1 MKWASTIRDDARLD
15 RAVEAA
21 CQDLREQLDG
31 KTPHLALVFVSSDY
45 GDDLERLPMGIATSL
60 QPGLILGCT
69 AGGLIGGGR
78 EVEDRAGLSMIAAV
92 LPDVDLSAFHIDANA
107 LPSDAAGIERALGVG
122 CDPAPQFILLPDPF
136 TFDTEIFLR
145 CLDATYPDSGKIG
158 GLASGGRRPGS
169 NFLFLG
175 DQVFHS
181 GAVGVAMTGDVV
193 LDTVVAQG
201 CRPIGEPMFVT
212 RRDRNIL
219 IGVDGEKP
227 LDVLRE
233 LHERLEPRDQELV
246 RHSLFL
252 GIVMDP
258 QRQEYHQGDFLIR
271 NLAGVD
277 PDSGVMAVG
286 ALLEE
291 SSVVQFH
298 LRDARTSAEDL
309 EAHLLRY
316 REEPRATPPAGAL
329 LFSCLGRGK
338 HLYGSEDHDSRVFRD
353 YLGEIPLG
361 GFFCNGEIGPVQKQT
376 FLHGY
381 TSAFGLFR
389 KGKK

>member
-1 MKWASTIRDDARLD
+1 MKWASTIQGGTRLD
-15 RAVEAA
+15 VAVEAGCA
-21 CQDLREQLDG
+21 DLAAQLDHEP
-31 KTPHLALVFVSSDY
+31 PHLLLVFVSSDY
-45 GDDLERLPMGIATSL
+45 GSALEELSGRITAAL

-69 AGGLIGGGR
+69 AGGLIGDGR
-78 EVEDRAGLSMIAAV
+78 ELEDGTALSMAAAV
-92 LPDVDLSAFHIDANA
+92 LPGVDLSAFHIDANA
-107 LPSDAAGIERALGVG
+107 LPADAAGLERALGV
-122 CDPAPQFILLPDPF
+122 PSERAPQFILLPDPF
-136 TFDTEIFLR
+136 TFDTEVLLR
-145 CLDATYPDSGKIG
+145 RLDEVYPGSGKIG

-175 DQVFHS
+175 DQVFRA
-181 GAVGVAMTGDVV
+181 GAVGVAMTGNVV

-201 CRPIGEPMFVT
+201 CRPIGDPMFVT
-212 RRDRNIL
+212 RCDRNIL
-219 IGVDGEKP
+219 VDVDGEKP

-246 RHSLFL
+246 SHSLFL

-258 QRQEYHQGDFLIR
+258 RRQEYHQGDFLIR

-277 PDSGVMAVG
+277 PESGVMAVG

-309 EAHLLRY
+309 EAHLQRY
-316 REEPRATPPAGAL
+316 RDEPRSTPPQGAL

-338 HLYGSEDHDSRVFRD
+338 HLYGAEDHDSRVFREL
-353 YLGEIPLG
+353 LGEIPLA
-361 GFFCNGEIGPVQKQT
+361 GFFCNGEIGPVQGQT
-376 FLHGY
+376 LLHGY

-389 KGKK
+389 KAD

>member
-1 MKWASTIRDDARLD
+1 MKWASAIRDGARLD
-15 RAVEAA
+15 LAVEEA
-21 CQDLREQLDG
+21 CRDVLRQLDG
-31 KTPHLALVFVSSDY
+31 QAPHLVLVFASPDY
-45 GDDLERLPMGIATSL
+45 GASLEQLPRSIAANL
-60 QPGLILGCT
+60 QPGLLLGCT
-69 AGGLIGGGR
+69 AGGLIGDGR
-78 EVEDRAGLSMIAAV
+78 EIEDRAGLSMIAAV
-92 LPDVDLSAFHIDANA
+92 LPEVDLNAFHIDGSAMPA
-107 LPSDAAGIERALGVG
+107 DRVGWERALGVAAE
-122 CDPAPQFILLPDPF
+122 PVPQFILLPDPF
-136 TFDTEIFLR
+136 SFDTEGFLR
-145 CLDATYPDSGKIG
+145 GLDAMYPRSGKIG
-158 GLASGGRRPGS
+158 GLASGGRKPGS

-175 DQVFHS
+175 DQTFRS
-181 GAVGVAMTGDVV
+181 GAVGVALRGNLV

-212 RRDRNIL
+212 RCDRNVL

-233 LHERLEPRDQELV
+233 LHERLDPRDKDLV

-252 GIVMDP
+252 GVVMDP

-277 PDSGVMAVG
+277 PDSGVMAIG

-298 LRDARTSAEDL
+298 LRDARTSGEDL
-309 EAHLLRY
+309 EAHLRRY
-316 REEPRATPPAGAL
+316 RDEPRRTPPQGAL
-329 LFSCLGRGK
+329 LFSCLGRGI
-338 HLYGSEDHDSRVFRD
+338 HLYGSADHDSRAFRNH
-353 YLGEIPLG
+353 LGEIPLG
-361 GFFCNGEIGPVQKQT
+361 GFFCNGEIGPVQDQT

-389 KGKK
+389 KAE

>member
-15 RAVEAA
+15 LAVEAA
-21 CQDLREQLDG
+21 CRDLRRQLGDC
-31 KTPHLALVFVSSDY
+31 TPHLVLVFVSSDY
-45 GDDLERLPMGIATSL
+45 GAALERVPEWITAGL

-78 EVEDRAGLSMIAAV
+78 ELEDRAGLSMLAAV
-92 LPDVDLSAFHIDANA
+92 LPNVDLSAFHIDADA
-107 LPSDAAGIERALGVG
+107 LPGDAAGLERALGVQ
-122 CDPAPQFILLPDPF
+122 CEASPQFVFLPDPF
-136 TFDTEIFLR
+136 TFDTEAFLR
-145 CLDATYPDSGKIG
+145 RVDASYPGSGKIG
-158 GLASGGRRPGS
+158 GLASGGRRPGE

-175 DQVFHS
+175 DQIFRS
-181 GAVGVAMTGDVV
+181 GAVGVAMTGDIV

-201 CRPIGEPMFVT
+201 CRPIGDPMFVT
-212 RRDRNIL
+212 RCDRNIL

-233 LHERLEPRDQELV
+233 LHERLDPRDQELV

-277 PDSGVMAVG
+277 PDAGVMAVG

-291 SSVVQFH
+291 SAVVQFH

-309 EAHLLRY
+309 EAHLRRY
-316 REEPRATPPAGAL
+316 RDESRNTPPDGAL
-329 LFSCLGRGK
+329 LFSCLGRGI
-338 HLYGSEDHDSRVFRD
+338 HLYGCADHDSRIFHD
-353 YLGEIPLG
+353 HLGQVPLG
-361 GFFCNGEIGPVQKQT
+361 GFFCNGEIGPVQHQT

-389 KGKK
+389 KAE